1 MSRRLLVVLVLASAF
16 LVAVAAALAR
26 FAHDFQP
33 DDPGG
38 GVVVLGGVWIATGL
52 VAWHRRPA
60 NRVGLLMTAL
70 GFTYLLGQ
78 LYWDAALPYAV
89 FAVLGALEIPVTV
102 HVFLAFPSGRL
113 ETSLERWLVGSVY
126 GFWLVLAPVSL
137 LVGDPREDGC
147 PECPANPFRVVE
159 SDTLATALQWPT
171 DIFVLGAFVLTVV
184 LLVRKLRAAS
194 RATRRALSPVLLTS
208 AVAILFFLPAGIV
221 DAMGGTVEGTLYEVG
236 GTAFLAIPIAFL
248 VGLLRTRLQ
257 RSRVADLVVELRSR
271 SRPDEVRDAIA
282 RALGDPSLE
291 LGFWLPADE
300 RYVDPRGN
308 PLDLTAREGRAV
320 TELEHDGKRVAAL
333 VHDPALLDEPELLEA
348 VGAAAS
354 LALENARLQAELSAQ
369 LAEVRASRA
378 RIVEAGD
385 AERRRLER
393 DLHDGAQ
400 QRLLGIRLALQL
412 ARGRLGDER
421 EVEELLAEADT
432 EVVGALDELRTLA
445 RGIHPPILTDE
456 GLGPALAALA
466 RRAPVPVELAVSP
479 ERLPERVEATAYF
492 VASEALANVA
502 KHAHASQATIAVGR
516 TNGRVSIEVA
526 DDGVGGA
533 DADGAGLRG
542 LRDRVEALDG
552 RLEVESPAQGG
563 TRVTAAIPCG

>member
-1 MSRRLLVVLVLASAF
+1 MSRRLLAVIVLASGLLIGA
-16 LVAVAAALAR
+16 AAALAR
-26 FAHDFQP
+26 YAHDFQP

-38 GVVVLGGVWIATGL
+38 GVVVLGGVWIVTGL
-52 VAWHRRPA
+52 VAWNRRPA

-78 LYWDAALPYAV
+78 LYWDAWLPYLV
-89 FAVLGALEIPVTV
+89 FGALGSLEIPVTV
-102 HVFLAFPSGRL
+102 HLFLAFPSGRL
-113 ETSLERWLVGSVY
+113 ETSFERRLVKSVY
-126 GFWLVLAPVSL
+126 WGWVVLMLLSL
-137 LVGDPREDGC
+137 LSADPRDDGC
-147 PECPANPFRVVE
+147 PGCPGNPLRVVE
-159 SDTLATALQWPT
+159 SDALAAVSLAAG
-171 DIFVLGAFVLTVV
+171 ILLVGVFLATVV

-194 RATRRALSPVLLTS
+194 GPRRRALGPVLLTS
-208 AVAILFFLPAGIV
+208 VIAIVLFVPTEIARAAGV
-221 DAMGGTVEGTLYEVG
+221 DVEETPLELA

-257 RSRVADLVVELRSR
+257 RSGVADLVVELGSH
-271 SRPDEVRDAIA
+271 SRPDDVRDPIA

-291 LGFWLPADE
+291 LAFWLPDGE
-300 RYVDPRGN
+300 RWVDSRGN
-308 PLDLTAREGRAV
+308 PLDVTARERRAV
-320 TELEHDGKRVAAL
+320 TELEHDGRRVAAL
-333 VHDPALLDEPELLEA
+333 VHDPALLAEPELLEA

-354 LALENARLQAELSAQ
+354 LTLENARLQADLRAQ

-378 RIVEAGD
+378 RIVEASD

-412 ARGRLGDER
+412 ARGRVGDER
-421 EVEELLAEADT
+421 EVEALLQEADA

-466 RRAPVPVELAVSP
+466 RRASVPVALDVAP

-502 KHAHASQATIAVGR
+502 KHAHASRATISISR

-552 RLEVESPAQGG
+552 RLAIESRAQAG
-563 TRVTAAIPCG
+563 TRVTAAIPCA